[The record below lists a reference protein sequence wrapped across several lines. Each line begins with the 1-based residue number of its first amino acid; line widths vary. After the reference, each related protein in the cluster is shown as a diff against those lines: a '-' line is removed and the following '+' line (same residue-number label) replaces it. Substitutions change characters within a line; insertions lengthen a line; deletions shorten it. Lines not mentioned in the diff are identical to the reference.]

1 MRDLKKKKNTAVRGI
16 IDWRYFLFFF
26 LGITVATLFFIFSGS
41 NLPGLKSIIETPDS
55 STNWQKWEYTTIKLE
70 RPDDTFPPM
79 DIKPLD
85 ILWIFEQKT
94 ASDVEQLIKS
104 CNLDPV
110 LEKSLLDKSRWK
122 IELSGTMVSP
132 TPEAVKNL
140 PLEARQK
147 IYSVLRNNPANFFHY
162 NPFRL
167 SADDVDDW
175 LSNSG
180 LSPENQ
186 MLFRHISWKEGNVIL
201 FYDFQLFEH
210 IVKNPQE
217 KRAVAKSLSQIPALL
232 MNLKIT
238 PQTDIDTVVKY
249 FKKGGSGPEMRSFLE
264 SLKKLPNGK
273 SISVSFLLPSF
284 AKIRLYTYSKYQE
297 GKKPYD
303 CFYSAMNFFN
313 NTPDDRFLDGDY
325 IQQVLHSQYY
335 NVGTNYTYGD
345 LIMLIEEDNKA
356 IHMCVYI
363 ADDVVFTKN
372 GAQDL
377 QPWILMKLPDMLK
390 IYQTNKPLKIVAY
403 RKRD

>member
-1 MRDLKKKKNTAVRGI
+1 MRTLKKKKTVPHSGK

-26 LGITVATLFFIFSGS
+26 LGILVTLIFF
-41 NLPGLKSIIETPDS
+41 NLSKGNPASLKSIIEKPDS
-55 STNWQKWEYTTIKLE
+55 TTNWQKWEYTTIKLE
-70 RPDDTFPPM
+70 RPDDTFPPT
-79 DIKPLD
+79 DIKPPD
-85 ILWIFEQKT
+85 ILWLFEQKT
-94 ASDVEQLIKS
+94 PRDVEQLIKS
-104 CNLDPV
+104 CNLDPI
-110 LEKSLLDKSRWK
+110 LEKSLLDKTRWK
-122 IELSGTMVSP
+122 TEPAGTIISP
-132 TPEAVKNL
+132 TPEAVRDL

-147 IYSVLRNNPANFFHY
+147 IYSILKKNPANFFHF

-167 SADDVDDW
+167 PVKELDEW
-175 LSNSG
+175 LANSR

-186 MLFRHISWKEGNVIL
+186 RIFHQVSWKEGNVFL
-201 FYDFQLFEH
+201 FYDYQLFEH

-217 KRAVAKSLSQIPALL
+217 KKDVAKALSQIPALL

-238 PQTDIDTVVKY
+238 PHTDIDAVVKY

-264 SLKKLPNGK
+264 SLKKLPNGR
-273 SISVSFLLPSF
+273 SISVSFLLPTF
-284 AKIRLYTYSKYQE
+284 ARLRLYTYPKFEQ
-297 GKKPYD
+297 GKRPYD

-345 LIMLIEEDNKA
+345 LIMLIEDDNKA

-363 ADDVVFTKN
+363 ADNVVFTKN

-377 QPWILMKLPDMLK
+377 QPWVLIKLPDMLK
-390 IYQTNKPLKIVAY
+390 IYQTDKPLKIVAY